1 MKFDKYIKIGVL
13 GIALWSL
20 TGCTDWLDVQPVD
33 QVAEE
38 QMFTSEEG
46 FRQGLNGVYVELC
59 SSSLYG
65 GDLLTGTVEPTITK
79 CVEKEFFHEVPHVC
93 PIHTHVINRHVYKHT
108 YSPQFT
114 CSEENQVVNLD
125 CGKCSQ
131 FMQ

>member
-1 MKFDKYIKIGVL
+1 MKFDKYIKIGVV

-65 GDLLTGTVEPTITK
+65 GDLLTGTVEVLAQRYKFANYGTMQNLNSLGQFDYTTDYSKSNFAGIW
-79 CVEKEFFHEVPHVC
+79 EKGYAL
-93 PIHTHVINRHVYKHT
+93 IAN
-108 YSPQFT
+108 
-114 CSEENQVVNLD
+114 VNTLL
-125 CGKCSQ
+125 KNVKSR
-131 FMQ
+131 

>member
-1 MKFDKYIKIGVL
+1 MFGRRRGCCNYGMDL
-13 GIALWSL
+13 GMNQAPY
-20 TGCTDWLDVQPVD
+20 GCTPQPI
-33 QVAEE
+33 
-38 QMFTSEEG
+38 
-46 FRQGLNGVYVELC
+46 
-59 SSSLYG
+59 
-65 GDLLTGTVEPTITK
+65 VEPTITK
-79 CVEKEFFHEVPHVC
+79 CVEKEFCHEVPHVC